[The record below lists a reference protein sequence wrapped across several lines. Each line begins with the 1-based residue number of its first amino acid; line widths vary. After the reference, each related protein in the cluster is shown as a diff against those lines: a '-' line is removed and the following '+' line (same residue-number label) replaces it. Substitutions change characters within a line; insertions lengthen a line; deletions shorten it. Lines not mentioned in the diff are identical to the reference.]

1 MTLLLVTVLE
11 ILATAIREVKEVKEI
26 QIGKEVKL
34 PLSGDDIIPYI
45 EYPRE
50 ATRKLIELSNETGEV
65 VGYKLTHRNLLYF
78 YTLTTED
85 QKEKL
90 KKQFH

>member
-1 MTLLLVTVLE
+1 ME

-65 VGYKLTHRNLLYF
+65 VGYKLRHRNLLYF

>member
-45 EYPRE
+45 EYPRD
-50 ATRKLIELSNETGEV
+50 ATRKLIELSNKRIQINTQKSAV
-65 VGYKLTHRNLLYF
+65 LLY
-78 YTLTTED
+78 TND
-85 QKEKL
+85 
-90 KKQFH
+90 